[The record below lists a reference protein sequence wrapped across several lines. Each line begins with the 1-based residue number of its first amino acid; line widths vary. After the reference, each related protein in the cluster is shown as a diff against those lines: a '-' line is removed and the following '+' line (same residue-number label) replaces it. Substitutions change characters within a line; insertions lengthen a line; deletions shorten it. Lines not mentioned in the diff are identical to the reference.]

1 MSQEPVLFYEREF
14 YVLSNFSSFMVEYD
28 GYVFPTSEH
37 VYHYRKFEARYG
49 SPPFGSDVLQAQ
61 QEVKFSR
68 SAHDAQKIAKSHK
81 ALWRPDWDGV
91 KIGIMEEILW
101 LKVEQHEYVKRKL
114 LETGDREIIED
125 SWRDDFWGWGENK
138 DGQNHLG
145 KLWMKIRE
153 KLKEAE

>member
-1 MSQEPVLFYEREF
+1 
-14 YVLSNFSSFMVEYD
+14 MVEYE
-28 GYVFPTSEH
+28 GELFPTSEH
-37 VYHYRKFEARYG
+37 VYHFCKVTGQLPHGIGIDESIQQGMAEAA
-49 SPPFGSDVLQAQ
+49 VAIKL
-61 QEVKFSR
+61 SR
-68 SAHDAQKIAKSHK
+68 SAHDAQKIAKSYK
-81 ALWRPDWDGV
+81 AFWRPDWDSV
-91 KIGIMEEILW
+91 KLDIMEKILW

-125 SWRDDFWGWGENK
+125 SWRDNFWGWGENK